1 MCCDPPRII
10 IPPMS
15 DDRLARQIAFLIQAD
30 RLKTILR
37 RTPLSDN
44 SRLENSAEHSWHL
57 ALAALA
63 LGEYAPAGVD
73 VGRVLQLVVVH
84 DLVEIDAGDTF
95 AYDPAAHVTKEERER
110 AAADR
115 LFGML
120 PKDQREMF
128 RALWDEFE
136 AHATPEA
143 RFANALDR
151 FQALLL
157 NSHSGGGSWATH
169 SVRRSQVLTRMVPVQ
184 AALPS
189 LWPYVLD
196 VIDRACETGAI
207 VRD

>member
-1 MCCDPPRII
+1 MP
-10 IPPMS
+10 
-15 DDRLARQIAFLIQAD
+15 DDRLAQQLAFLVQAD

-63 LGEYAPAGVD
+63 LGEYAPSGVD

-95 AYDPAAHVTKEERER
+95 AYDPAAHATKDERER

-120 PKDQREMF
+120 PPDQRARF

-136 AHATPEA
+136 AHVTIES

-169 SVRRSQVLTRMVPVQ
+169 RVRKSQVLTRMAPVQ
-184 AALPS
+184 SALPS

-196 VIDRACETGAI
+196 VIDRACENGAI